1 MRNSSAEPVEPQS
14 ARSVLM
20 LRPAFFSGNPAT
32 AASNA
37 FQVHDATVANA
48 AVHNEAEREFEA
60 LAQALLQAGVDVCV
74 FDDTPQPHKPDAIF
88 PNNWVSFHA
97 DGTVVLYPMLTEN
110 RRSER
115 RTDLI
120 ERLAATHGF
129 QVRRLIDLTAH
140 ERAGEFL
147 EGTGSLVLD
156 RVNRLAYAALSP
168 RTQLDALGDF
178 AQQLDYEIV
187 SFEAHDAGGVA
198 VYHTNVL
205 MCVGP
210 RFAVLCSETIRD
222 EQRRAAV
229 ERILRETDHELIDI
243 SLAQMS
249 RFAGNMLALE
259 NQAGAGVIAMSASAW
274 ASLQSGQRSRL
285 ERHGQILASPIP
297 TIERF
302 GGGSVRCM
310 LAEIHLPRRV

>member
-37 FQVHDATVANA
+37 FQVYDATVAKA

-115 RTDLI
+115 RMDLI

-140 ERAGEFL
+140 EHAGEF
-147 EGTGSLVLD
+147 
-156 RVNRLAYAALSP
+156 
-168 RTQLDALGDF
+168 
-178 AQQLDYEIV
+178 
-187 SFEAHDAGGVA
+187 
-198 VYHTNVL
+198 
-205 MCVGP
+205 
-210 RFAVLCSETIRD
+210 
-222 EQRRAAV
+222 
-229 ERILRETDHELIDI
+229 
-243 SLAQMS
+243 
-249 RFAGNMLALE
+249 
-259 NQAGAGVIAMSASAW
+259 
-274 ASLQSGQRSRL
+274 
-285 ERHGQILASPIP
+285 
-297 TIERF
+297 
-302 GGGSVRCM
+302 
-310 LAEIHLPRRV
+310 